1 VGQPD
6 LKKSDQAAFDE
17 FLAQIKRFN
26 KKLDLSLNYFLT
38 EDKDEKRSSA
48 KVDNEIEQKI
58 K

>member
-1 VGQPD
+1 MGQPD